1 MEIWSHN
8 TCTAFPFSPQ
18 AHETLKNLAVEEA
31 SYLGKKKV
39 IHNCFKRYKVFIIII
54 AITIIIIIIIVVVV
68 ALIFSIFLNT
78 VQQTIWLILT
88 LFLFLV
94 FGQTLLSL
102 SKLALLASEQ
112 TDESKLEGKWYLVN
126 ETVVP
131 CSICGTNAR
140 SWVLSWIRL

>member
-8 TCTAFPFSPQ
+8 TFTAFPFSPQ

-31 SYLGKKKV
+31 SSLGKKKV

-54 AITIIIIIIIVVVV
+54 AITSIIIIVVVV
-68 ALIFSIFLNT
+68 VLIFSIFLNT

>member
-1 MEIWSHN
+1 MEIWWHN
-8 TCTAFPFSPQ
+8 TFTAFPFSPQ

-54 AITIIIIIIIVVVV
+54 SIAIIIVVVV
-68 ALIFSIFLNT
+68 VVVVLIFSIFLNT

-131 CSICGTNAR
+131 CSICGTSAR